1 MIARSPDMGWV
12 NRGWNPGDDLRSSV
26 RNAGENSFGVKLG
39 RRSED
44 CARGCLPGEAMPE
57 KEFGV
62 AVVAPMHGDD
72 HEDGDPYRH
81 PGQEEIRVGIKI

>member
-1 MIARSPDMGWV
+1 
-12 NRGWNPGDDLRSSV
+12 
-26 RNAGENSFGVKLG
+26 
-39 RRSED
+39 
-44 CARGCLPGEAMPE
+44 MPE

-81 PGQEEIRVGIKI
+81 PGQEEIRVGIKIEIEQEADCSAHDRSADGLPHDSD